1 MGVQFLSAEWAQA
14 ATRAIGRETQP
25 SSTTAE
31 DLSLQF
37 GVKGPPAGSETRY
50 HVRIRD
56 GTAAIEI
63 GTVDKPDVSV
73 TVDYATACAISKGEM
88 SIQTAFFSGKLTVD
102 GNIAKLIT
110 HQRHIANLAD
120 AVSSLDID
128 Y

>member
-14 ATRAIGRETQP
+14 ANRAIGRQAEPT
-25 SSTTAE
+25 SATAE

-37 GVKGPPAGSETRY
+37 GVKEAPAGSEARY
-50 HVRIRD
+50 YVRIRD
-56 GTAAIEI
+56 GSASIEI
-63 GTVDKPDVSV
+63 GTVDKPDVAV

-88 SIQTAFFSGKLTVD
+88 NIQTAFFSGKLTVD

-110 HQRHIANLAD
+110 QQRHIASLAD
-120 AVSSLDID
+120 AVSSVDID